1 MLNFLKEI
9 NNNYAALLACV
20 ISLIS
25 AVTTVVYVVFTHK
38 QMKAAQ
44 DSVQLMQTEMKQNKQ
59 PCLIPIISRVYSD
72 KALSN
77 GRRFMPIDFC
87 VENVGDAPALSVYAI
102 SHLELKH
109 IKTKD
114 ESRIVNM
121 FSGPYSIH
129 CVKVGEKQD
138 VRLHYEEDEISI
150 MFQDL
155 AINMQKN
162 RDRIR
167 NCPSKNA
174 YRGTD
179 LVLQIY
185 YKNLSGQWFS
195 TTLRREIC
203 WAMDDVTKEKNKH
216 NLNEYTF
223 PPRMITDD
231 TTFELVLSWLYNP
244 QIKTEMINEEDV
256 FQTLECYRCRY
267 PGAFND

>member
-1 MLNFLKEI
+1 MLEFLKEI

-25 AVTTVVYVVFTHK
+25 AVTTVVYVVFTHR

-44 DSVQLMQTEMKQNKQ
+44 DSVKLMQVEMKQSKQ
-59 PCLIPIISRVYSD
+59 PCLVPMISRVYSD

-77 GRRFMPIDFC
+77 GRRFMPIEFC

-102 SHLELKH
+102 SHLELKE
-109 IKTKD
+109 ITTPNGCR
-114 ESRIVNM
+114 SVNM

-138 VRLHYEEDEISI
+138 VRLHYEEDEIAL

-155 AINMQKN
+155 TINMHKN
-162 RDRIR
+162 WERIKT
-167 NCPSKNA
+167 CPSQNA

-203 WAMDDVTKEKNKH
+203 WAEKNVTIEKTKH
-216 NLNEYTF
+216 NLNEQTF
-223 PPRMITDD
+223 PPRKITDD
-231 TTFELVLSWLYNP
+231 DSFELVLSWLYNP
-244 QIKTEMINEEDV
+244 QIKTEMMSEEDV
-256 FQTLECYRCRY
+256 FEILEPYRNDF
-267 PGAFND
+267 PSAFE